1 MSEGV
6 SQLLPGR
13 RQAVADTVVVIG
25 LGYVG
30 RPIARAAAGAGF
42 SVIGFDLDAGACARA
57 EAAWPRTSAAG
68 RFSATANAHELPDAG
83 GWIIVVPTP
92 LDAAGT
98 PDLGAVRAALASIAP
113 RLAPGAL
120 VTLVSTC
127 QPGATRGLCAP
138 ALDRQGLRIGHDTF
152 LAVSPERENPGHR
165 AGLRETPRLLGA
177 LDDASL
183 VVAERFWRRLADHVV
198 PVASAE
204 IAECAKLLENT
215 YRLVNIAL
223 MGELHAAFTALGV
236 PTAEVVRAAATK
248 PFGFQPF
255 WPGLGAGGH
264 CIPVDPVY
272 LQGEARRVGAASSLL
287 DAALRANTDRADVVA
302 ERIAAHFGGVLHG
315 RRIIV
320 AGVCYKPDVADLRC
334 SAAVRLLRL
343 LDAAGAVVCW
353 HDPVVGAAPAELA
366 GFTRCVAMAGGGFDA
381 AVLGVPHRAFTPTA
395 LMDAAPVLFDPFGVL
410 PRGDGVVSV

>member
-1 MSEGV
+1 MSEGA

-13 RQAVADTVVVIG
+13 RQAAADTVVVIG

-30 RPIARAAAGAGF
+30 RPIAWAAAEAGF
-42 SVIGFDLDAGACARA
+42 SVIGFDLDAAACARA
-57 EAAWPRTSAAG
+57 AAMWPPTSAAG
-68 RFSATANAHELPDAG
+68 RFSATNHAHELPESG
-83 GWIIVVPTP
+83 TWIIAVPTP
-92 LDAAGT
+92 LDAAGA

-113 RLAPGAL
+113 RLALGAL

-127 QPGATRGLCAP
+127 QPGATRRLCAP
-138 ALDRQGLRIGHDTF
+138 ALDGQGLRIGRDIF

-183 VVAERFWRRLADHVV
+183 AVAERFWRRLADHVV
-198 PVASAE
+198 TVASAE

-287 DAALRANTDRADVVA
+287 DAALRSNSDRIEAVA
-302 ERIAAHFGGVLHG
+302 ARIAAHFGGALRG
-315 RRIIV
+315 RRILV
-320 AGVCYKPDVADLRC
+320 AGVCYKPDVADVRC

-343 LDAAGAVVCW
+343 LDAAGAAVCW
-353 HDPVVGAAPAELA
+353 HDPVIGEAPAELA
-366 GFTRCVAMAGGGFDA
+366 GLARSAALVGGGFDA
-381 AVLGVPHRAFTPTA
+381 AVLGVPHRAFTPAA
-395 LMDAAPVLFDPFGVL
+395 LAGAAPVVFDPFGVL
-410 PRGDGVVSV
+410 PTADGVVSV